1 MGKFTMPFANGN
13 ALMEYLMFAC
23 KFNDNQTGL

>member
-1 MGKFTMPFANGN
+1 MGKFTMPFAN